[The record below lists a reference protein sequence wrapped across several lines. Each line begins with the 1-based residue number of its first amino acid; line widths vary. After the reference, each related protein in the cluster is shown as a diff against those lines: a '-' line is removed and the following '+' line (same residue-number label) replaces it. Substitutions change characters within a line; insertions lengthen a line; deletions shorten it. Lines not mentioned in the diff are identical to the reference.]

1 MSACIQHF
9 CSQQCFVA
17 SVINVISL
25 NKEQQSI
32 SYWFTQLFVYIFN
45 SQVVY
50 VITICLPCIL
60 VLQVINYVLWKQ
72 LQHITRK
79 ILLLLNSKSL
89 LIFKEMSHVCKK
101 IYKKP
106 LFLMQKWTLQ
116 GLSRSH
122 YKEWMTAI
130 QMTKNTRLESHVQSY
145 IEKVIEIGHIVDIL
159 CYIDKKTLGTF
170 TTLKVLSGKRILE

>member
-1 MSACIQHF
+1 MQD
-9 CSQQCFVA
+9 
-17 SVINVISL
+17 
-25 NKEQQSI
+25 
-32 SYWFTQLFVYIFN
+32 
-45 SQVVY
+45 QVVPIMY
-50 VITICLPCIL
+50 LW
-60 VLQVINYVLWKQ
+60 LQ
-72 LQHITRK
+72 
-79 ILLLLNSKSL
+79 ILLHLNSRSL

-145 IEKVIEIGHIVDIL
+145 IEKVIEVGHIVDIP

-170 TTLKVLSGKRILE
+170 TELYNFESALRQKDLGMIQALALNVENVTQFPMLLCTQISILYFC